1 MKGLVWHGKHDLR
14 LDDVPE
20 PRCGDGEAILE
31 VKYAGICGSDLTIF
45 HGKHTRAKPPT
56 VLGHEFS
63 GVVVERSGGGYPWVN
78 VSDRVAVNPVYACG
92 QCELCLAG
100 NGHVCEKK
108 GLYGVDSDG
117 GFARYVKVAL
127 RAPHR
132 IPEGVSFEEGVL
144 VEPLAVAVRAVR
156 ISRLSFGESAVVIGG
171 GPIGLLT
178 AMAARVAGVRKVI
191 VVEPQA
197 FRKKTATSLGFPVL
211 APEEASRE
219 RVTDLT
225 AGRGIDVVFD
235 AAGVPSAARMSMELV
250 KRTGRIAVV
259 AVYKEPVPV
268 DLIALGYGEIEILGT
283 CVYTPADFA
292 TSVGLVAEKQVDL
305 APLVS
310 HRIPLAEGI
319 GAVERLTKGMDAQKV
334 LLFVN

>member
-14 LDDVPE
+14 LEDVQE

-31 VKYAGICGSDLTIF
+31 VKYAGICGSDLTIY

-56 VLGHEFS
+56 ILGHEFS
-63 GVVVERSGGGYPWVN
+63 GVVVERRGEGYREVR
-78 VSDRVAVNPVYACG
+78 VGDRVAVNPVYACG

-100 NGHVCEKK
+100 SGHICERK

-132 IPEGVSFEEGVL
+132 IPDSASFEEGVL
-144 VEPLAVAVRAVR
+144 VEPLAVAARAVR
-156 ISRLSFGESAVVIGG
+156 IGRLSFGESAAVIGA

-178 AMAARVAGVRKVI
+178 AMVTRVAGARTVF

-197 FRKKTATSLGFPVL
+197 FRKSMAASLGFPVL
-211 APEEASRE
+211 APEEATRE
-219 RVTDLT
+219 RLMDLT

-235 AAGVPSAARMSMELV
+235 AAGVPAAARMSMELV

-259 AVYKEPVPV
+259 AVYKEHVPV
-268 DLIALGYGEIEILGT
+268 DLITLGYGEIEILGT

-292 TSVGLVAEKQVDL
+292 SSAGLVAGKQVDVT
-305 APLVS
+305 PLVS
-310 HRIPLAEGI
+310 HRMPLAEGI
-319 GAVERLTKGMDAQKV
+319 GAIEKLTKGMDAQKV
-334 LLFVN
+334 LLAVS